1 METKFRYDTVT
12 NAVNILRSTGFNE
25 DFKLH
30 KNNLCYND
38 EKIKINDLKIITVF
52 RYEGNT
58 DPADEASVY
67 GLETSNGLK
76 GILITG
82 DGIYSEASIQV
93 LKKLHFKINEQK
105 KAEINI

>member
-58 DPADEASVY
+58 DPADE
-67 GLETSNGLK
+67 

-93 LKKLHFKINEQK
+93 LKKLHLKINEQK